1 MLSGKNDGEGQT
13 LEAGDVDL
21 LGLGEV
27 LRGEGQPQFALVE
40 RERRR
45 SDQDAADPE
54 GTGARHGERR
64 IASRSRWRAI
74 VLRKRD

>member
-1 MLSGKNDGEGQT
+1 VLSGKNDGEGQT

-27 LRGEGQPQFALVE
+27 LRGEGQPQLALVE

-54 GTGARHGERR
+54 GAGA
-64 IASRSRWRAI
+64 
-74 VLRKRD
+74 